1 MKFSN
6 RGIDVIQ
13 RKRKEDE
20 ITKKNQESTKIIIK
34 NLAFETTQ
42 KELRELFGSYGQ
54 IKALRLPKKFDGT
67 SRGFAFI
74 EFLTK
79 RDARS
84 VMENLSNTHLLGRHL
99 ILEYAESEK
108 DVEELR
114 EKVGR
119 DYIADVEGG
128 DGKMRKR
135 KKIDMEDWKE
145 SRQISDDDMEE

>member
-79 RDARS
+79 RDARN
-84 VMENLSNTHLLGRHL
+84 VMENLRDTHLLGRHL
-99 ILEYAESEK
+99 ILEYAEIDK
-108 DVEELR
+108 DIEELR

-119 DYIADVEGG
+119 EYIADIEGG
-128 DGKMRKR
+128 DGRMRKR
-135 KKIDMEDWKE
+135 KKVNMEDWKE
-145 SRQISDDDMEE
+145 SYQNNDDDMME